1 MWELSGK
8 FVHGQFDSFLVA
20 GPLVV
25 FEVAMLVY
33 VTINFPSGKN
43 HSIPAKIL
51 RENLSFQE
59 FPGTL

>member
-8 FVHGQFDSFLVA
+8 SDSFLGA

-25 FEVAMLVY
+25 SEVAVLVY
-33 VTINFPSGKN
+33 VTINFPSEKI

-59 FPGTL
+59 FPGML